1 MSLAKLANRSS
12 KRILGVDASTNSF
25 AFCLIEN
32 KKVVK
37 YGEIH
42 FDGADVYER
51 ILDAKRKIA
60 GIRAAG
66 FFDVD
71 YMAMEAA
78 VMVRSA
84 NTGLKMAY
92 IFGAIIGEILSDNI
106 KVIEVHPIT
115 WQSFIGNK
123 NFTKAQ
129 KAEVKKQYPGRSEN
143 WIKNKIREI
152 RKDMT
157 KDFAGK
163 HGVKTESDNV
173 SDSFGIAWYASHELM
188 GEV

>member
-1 MSLAKLANRSS
+1 
-12 KRILGVDASTNSF
+12 
-25 AFCLIEN
+25 
-32 KKVVK
+32 
-37 YGEIH
+37 
-42 FDGADVYER
+42 
-51 ILDAKRKIA
+51 
-60 GIRAAG
+60 
-66 FFDVD
+66 
-71 YMAMEAA
+71 MAMEAA

-92 IFGAIIGEILSDNI
+92 VFGAIIGEILSDHI

-129 KAEVKKQYPGRSEN
+129 KTEVKLQNPGKSES
-143 WIKNKIREI
+143 WIKNKIREM
-152 RKDMT
+152 RKDIT
-157 KDFAGK
+157 KNFASK
-163 HGVKTESDNV
+163 HGVNTESDNV

>member
-1 MSLAKLANRSS
+1 MSLAKLTKPNAN
-12 KRILGVDASTNSF
+12 RILGVDASTNSF
-25 AFCLIEN
+25 AFCLLEN
-32 KKVVK
+32 KKVIK
-37 YGEIH
+37 YGEIY

-51 ILDAKRKIA
+51 ILDAKRKIKT
-60 GIRAAG
+60 ISDMEI
-66 FFDVD
+66 FDVD
-71 YMAMEAA
+71 YMAIEAA
-78 VMVRSA
+78 VMVKSV

-92 IFGAIIGEILSDNI
+92 IFGAIIGEILSNNI

-129 KAEVKKQYPGRSEN
+129 KEKVKAENPGKKEA
-143 WIKNKIREI
+143 WIKNKIREM

-157 KDFAGK
+157 KDFAKK
-163 HGVKTESDNV
+163 HGVDTNSDNV
-173 SDSFGIAWYASHELM
+173 SDSFGIAWYASHELV